1 MFFDGFS
8 LFSFRFFPGVND
20 MYGSHFGLKELPFTI
35 TPDTSFF
42 FAHSSHQVALNTLLV
57 AARSG
62 EGFMKVIGEVGIGKT
77 LLCRKF
83 LGALNHREFVTAYI
97 PNPYLQPM
105 TLLLACADELGIK
118 YPQYINQHQLLRL
131 LNRYLIDSYAKGK
144 RVLLCLDEAQA
155 IPIETLESLRLLSN
169 LETERRKLMQ
179 VVLFGQPELNARLDN
194 PSIRQ
199 LKQRICFACQ
209 LSPLNMSEVEF
220 YISHRLAVAGYRGPR
235 LFPHRAVKAIY
246 RVSNG
251 VPRLVNILA
260 HKALMAAFGEGAR
273 VVADRHVRM
282 AVADTESTQ
291 GALTVKAR
299 IKKYLTALVSAVT
312 AISLLPLT
320 TLVLTGATLVTGSPV

>member
-1 MFFDGFS
+1 
-8 LFSFRFFPGVND
+8 
-20 MYGSHFGLKELPFTI
+20 MYATHFGLQELPFTI

-42 FAHSSHQVALNTLLV
+42 FAHSSHQEALNTLLV
-57 AARSG
+57 AVRSG
-62 EGFMKVIGEVGIGKT
+62 EGFMKVIGEVGTGKT

-83 LGALNHREFVTAYI
+83 LSSLDHREFVSAYI

-118 YPQYINQHQLLRL
+118 YPQHINQHQLLKL
-131 LNRYLIDSYAKGK
+131 LNRYLIDTYAEGK
-144 RVLLCLDEAQA
+144 RVLLCLDESQA
-155 IPIETLESLRLLSN
+155 IPVETLESLRLLSN

-179 VVLFGQPELNARLDN
+179 VVLFGQPELNERLDN

-199 LKQRICFACQ
+199 LKQRISFACQ
-209 LSPLNMSEVEF
+209 LSPLNLSEVEF

-235 LFPHRAVKAIY
+235 LFPHKVVKHIY

-251 VPRLVNILA
+251 IPRLVNIIA

-273 VVADRHVRM
+273 AVSDRHVRM
-282 AVADTESTQ
+282 AVVDTESTQ

-299 IKKYLTALVSAVT
+299 IKRYLTALVSTMAAVN
-312 AISLLPLT
+312 LLPLVS
-320 TLVLTGATLVTGSPV
+320 LMLSNGSPITGGMV